1 MRKRQSTL
9 GPSFRP
15 FVNVFV
21 ITVMKSYPILKNA
34 VSMIR
39 EERRDCQSLAVWVAW
54 TRRCAASI
62 HVQ

>member
-9 GPSFRP
+9 GPSPRP

-21 ITVMKSYPILKNA
+21 IAVMKSSPIHKNA

-39 EERRDCQSLAVWVAW
+39 EERRDYQSLAVWAAW
-54 TRRCAASI
+54 TLRCAASL